1 MDVFIMTYVKNKTVH
16 KLKKTEKKHP
26 VYEDK
31 SDSRVKVLIVRG
43 TLI

>member
-1 MDVFIMTYVKNKTVH
+1 MKSKDI
-16 KLKKTEKKHP
+16 KKHP

-31 SDSRVKVLIVRG
+31 SDITIKLVIVRE